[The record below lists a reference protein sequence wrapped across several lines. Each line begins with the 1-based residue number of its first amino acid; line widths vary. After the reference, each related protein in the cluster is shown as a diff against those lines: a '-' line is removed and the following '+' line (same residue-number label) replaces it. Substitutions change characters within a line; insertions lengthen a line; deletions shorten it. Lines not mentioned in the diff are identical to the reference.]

1 MRHGNH
7 NRKFG
12 RVANQRRALLKSL
25 ARSLVLRGRIQTTEA
40 KAKEV
45 RPLVEKLV
53 TRAKMVTPARSGGVA
68 NRRLLVA
75 ALGDTR
81 TTNKLIKTAEGYKT
95 RNGGY
100 LRITKM
106 GPRKS
111 DSAKMAVIE
120 FV

>member
-12 RVANQRRALLKSL
+12 RETGQRNALLRSL
-25 ARSLVLRGRIQTTEA
+25 ARSLVIKGKITTTEA

-53 TRAKMVTPARSGGVA
+53 TRGKVVTVA
-68 NRRLLVA
+68 NRRMLISQ
-75 ALGDTR
+75 LGDAQV
-81 TTNKLIKTAEGYKT
+81 TNKLIKTAATYAERK
-95 RNGGY
+95 GGY

-106 GPRKS
+106 GPRKG
-111 DSAKMAVIE
+111 DGAAMAVIE

>member
-12 RVANQRRALLKSL
+12 RETNQRNALLKSL
-25 ARSLVLRGRIQTTEA
+25 ARSLVIKGKITTTEA
-40 KAKEV
+40 KAKEI

-53 TRAKMVTPARSGGVA
+53 TRGKTATVS
-68 NRRLLVA
+68 NRRVLIA
-75 ALGDTR
+75 QLGDAAV
-81 TTNKLIKTAEGYKT
+81 TNKLIKTSATYADRK
-95 RNGGY
+95 GGY

-106 GPRKS
+106 GPRKG
-111 DSAKMAVIE
+111 DGAAMAVIE

>member
-12 RVANQRRALLKSL
+12 RVASQRSALLKSL
-25 ARSLVLRGRIQTTEA
+25 SRSLVLRGRIQTTEA

-45 RPLVEKLV
+45 RPLVEKMV
-53 TRAKMVTPARSGGVA
+53 TRGKKVTLA
-68 NRRLLVA
+68 NRRMLVA
-75 ALGDTR
+75 ALGDVR
-81 TTNKLIKTAEGYKT
+81 AANKLIKTAESYT
-95 RNGGY
+95 ERRGGY

-111 DSAKMAVIE
+111 DSAAMAVIE